1 MFVLTNP
8 NDTSRKYA
16 GWLQARKE
24 RDVHVTIE
32 RSGFIDEIE

>member
-1 MFVLTNP
+1 MELGVQTTLLENML
-8 NDTSRKYA
+8 A
-16 GWLQARKE
+16 GCKKRKE